1 MREIVHLQAGQ
12 CGTKLGARSSGKYIS
27 LCLFNDTHFGK
38 TYNRTIT
45 SNVDKLNVIL
55 GQGFCREG
63 WERGGGGGGRKDF
76 RISPPNERSKEVFF
90 LWDLYIE
97 KWGMVVWGESNI
109 EEFFFYYGGNIPFI
123 YYLLTNLLFLPCII
137 THSIIFITDYE
148 LTLCRFEPKRT
159 VWFGLCV
166 VTDCLTN

>member
-12 CGTKLGARSSGKYIS
+12 CETKLGARSSGKYIS

-63 WERGGGGGGRKDF
+63 GGGGGGGGKTSEF
-76 RISPPNERSKEVFF
+76 SPLMNVLKRWVFF
-90 LWDLYIE
+90 DGAYIE
-97 KWGMVVWGESNI
+97 KWVMVFWGESNI
-109 EEFFFYYGGNIPFI
+109 EEWFF
-123 YYLLTNLLFLPCII
+123 LLW
-137 THSIIFITDYE
+137 
-148 LTLCRFEPKRT
+148 R
-159 VWFGLCV
+159 
-166 VTDCLTN
+166 